1 MKIISKVATS
11 IMVVLM
17 VISVALILLGYVEGS
32 TDATAE
38 GSWNEIAIMFT
49 YVVFGISIFGII
61 VAELLAAMSD
71 IKAVIKGLVV
81 LVGAVALVGICWAM
95 ADTTPL
101 NMVGYEGTQNTETWL
116 AISDTGIFLA
126 YIFFAVAVL
135 AIIVTEIYNSIK

>member
-1 MKIISKVATS
+1 
-11 IMVVLM
+11 M

-32 TDATAE
+32 TDATAD

-49 YVVFGISIFGII
+49 YVVFGISILGILA
-61 VAELLAAMSD
+61 AELLAAAMSD
-71 IKAVIKGLVV
+71 IKGVIKGLVV